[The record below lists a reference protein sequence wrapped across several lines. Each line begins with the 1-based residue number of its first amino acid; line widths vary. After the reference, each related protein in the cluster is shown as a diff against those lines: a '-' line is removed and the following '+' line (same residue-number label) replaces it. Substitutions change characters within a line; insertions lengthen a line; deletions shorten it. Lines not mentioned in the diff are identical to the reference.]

1 MADFRDNM
9 RGILAMLACC
19 LFFIL
24 NDTCVKAAGAA
35 KPRGPIIVLRGIVT
49 TVVIV
54 AVAGRLGLLP
64 SVPALAA
71 DRRILLRTTGEV
83 GATVLYLTALLEM
96 PIANIS
102 SIAQA
107 TPLAI
112 TAAGAIFL
120 GERVGWRRWT
130 AVTVGFIGILIIVRP
145 GTEGFN
151 AWALVALGSVL
162 LVTLRDVTTRII
174 PATIPVAA
182 ITVVTSVSVM
192 LSGVAYTLAL
202 GERWHWPTPVELL
215 LVVGSGAFLL
225 LGFVTVIV
233 AMRHGDISVVAPF
246 RYAFIPY
253 AIAIGWLVWGDVP
266 DAVTLVGIAVVVL
279 TGIYTFYRERKVA
292 RLTR

>member
-24 NDTCVKAAGAA
+24 NDTCVKAAGATM
-35 KPRGPIIVLRGIVT
+35 PLGQIIVLRGIVS

-54 AVAGRLGLLP
+54 AMAGRLGLLP
-64 SVPALAA
+64 SVPALVA

-202 GERWHWPTPVELL
+202 GERWHWPTPAELL

-253 AIAIGWLVWGDVP
+253 AIAIGWLVWGDIP
-266 DAVTLVGIAVVVL
+266 DAMTLVGIAVVVL
-279 TGIYTFYRERKVA
+279 TGIYTFYRERKLA